1 MGGIETGAEAL
12 TVYTDPS
19 LNQFVPNF
27 NSVSRQTTVPVY
39 VGFPSGQVNR
49 YTKNSYTVYR
59 GEAGSC

>member
-1 MGGIETGAEAL
+1 MGGIETGVEAL

-19 LNQFVPNF
+19 IDQFVPNF
-27 NSVSRQTTVPVY
+27 NCVSRQTTVPVY

-49 YTKNSYTVYR
+49 YTRNYCKVYR